1 VTAALLDLSKPG
13 HYLHWGF
20 VQVSVANLVV
30 VALMVVVFALAVAV
44 PFRHSRRR
52 R

>member
-1 VTAALLDLSKPG
+1 MGALLDLSRTG

-30 VALMVVVFALAVAV
+30 VGLMIVVFVVAVAV
-44 PFRHSRRR
+44 PFRHSRRQR
-52 R
+52 

>member
-1 VTAALLDLSKPG
+1 MGALLDLSRPG

-30 VALMVVVFALAVAV
+30 VVLMVVVFAIAIAV
-44 PFRHSRRR
+44 PFRHSRRQR
-52 R
+52 